1 MASMV
6 QKTLEEKRLEAKIAK
21 LRAKQ
26 DDLEEKA
33 RESKKRIQALKRKKK
48 AVLTRQVRQAQAR
61 LNAHERRRRT
71 RRLILMGTLLEHQ
84 VSQSEEALAG
94 LLRDLDDFLKR
105 DRDRDLFEL
114 PPLAEPGPDSSG
126 PAPDLA
132 PSSPELP
139 PLRGWK
145 PARLPDGDW
154 GSRYQGDTRKLPDGL
169 VGCSIEITTRG
180 GDSWIS
186 TVVEVIQH
194 EADYVLVRDSGKP
207 SPA

>member
-1 MASMV
+1 MASMT
-6 QKTLEEKRLEAKIAK
+6 QKTLEEKRLETRIAK

-33 RESKKRIQALKRKKK
+33 RDSKKRIQALKRKKK

-84 VSQSEEALAG
+84 VSQSEEALSE

-105 DRDRDLFEL
+105 DRDRELFEL
-114 PPLAEPGPDSSG
+114 PPLAEPVPDSS
-126 PAPDLA
+126 APDPDLVL

-139 PLRGWK
+139 PLRGWTPENLPQRSCGSSLSPATV
-145 PARLPDGDW
+145 PARGTHSYGTRQTGAS
-154 GSRYQGDTRKLPDGL
+154 GSRPARYA
-169 VGCSIEITTRG
+169 CRG
-180 GDSWIS
+180 
-186 TVVEVIQH
+186 
-194 EADYVLVRDSGKP
+194 SGATGGSGGIGP
-207 SPA
+207 PGP

>member
-6 QKTLEEKRLEAKIAK
+6 QKTLEEKRLESRIEK

-71 RRLILMGTLLEHQ
+71 RRLILIGTLVEHQ
-84 VSQSEEALAG
+84 VSRSEEAQSR
-94 LLRDLDDFLKR
+94 LRLDLDAFLKR
-105 DRDRDLFEL
+105 DRDRELFDL
-114 PPLAEPGPDSSG
+114 PPVAEPDLDS
-126 PAPDLA
+126 PAAA
-132 PSSPELP
+132 PNRAPASPELP
-139 PLRGWK
+139 PLRGWS

-154 GSRYQGDTRKLPDGL
+154 GARHSAPGKLPTDLEGAT
-169 VGCSIEITTRG
+169 IEIKTRG
-180 GDSWIS
+180 GDTLIR
-186 TVVEVIQH
+186 TVVEVLH
-194 EADYVLVRDSGKP
+194 RDADYVLVRDSGKG
-207 SPA
+207 

>member
-1 MASMV
+1 MASMA
-6 QKTLEEKRLEAKIAK
+6 QKTLEEKRLESRIEK
-21 LRAKQ
+21 LRSKQ

-33 RESKKRIQALKRKKK
+33 RESKQRIQALKRKKK

-84 VSQSEEALAG
+84 VNQSEEALSG

-105 DRDRDLFEL
+105 DRDRELFEL
-114 PPLAEPGPDSSG
+114 PPLAEPGPDSSASA

-139 PLRGWK
+139 PLRGWT
-145 PARLPDGDW
+145 PERLPDGDW
-154 GSRYQGDTRKLPDGL
+154 GARHSAPGKLPADLEGAT
-169 VGCSIEITTRG
+169 IEIKTRG
-180 GDSWIS
+180 GALIR
-186 TVVEVIQH
+186 TVVEVLH
-194 EADYVLVRDSGKP
+194 RDAESVLVRDTGKP
-207 SPA
+207 SAA